1 MFYRVL
7 AASLLASTITLTTP
21 AAAEIIEADTSN
33 QALYDWKNSK
43 LNNPDSQTLKFEK
56 EHDIVYI
63 YSGMK
68 VADINH
74 AMDTQ
79 FHRVDYMMFTQEL
92 YPSRKS
98 STGYAVDDDGC
109 N

>member
-21 AAAEIIEADTSN
+21 AAAEVIEADLSN

-43 LNNPDSQTLKFEK
+43 LNNPDEATLEFERK
-56 EHDIVYI
+56 HNIVYI
-63 YSGMK
+63 YDGMK
-68 VADINH
+68 LAHVEQ
-74 AMDTQ
+74 AMNNFD
-79 FHRVDYMMFTQEL
+79 RIENLMFVNTA
-92 YPSRKS
+92 YPSTSS
-98 STGYAVDDDGC
+98 STGYVMEDEGC

>member
-21 AAAEIIEADTSN
+21 AAAEIIEADISN

-56 EHDIVYI
+56 EHDIV
-63 YSGMK
+63 
-68 VADINH
+68 
-74 AMDTQ
+74 
-79 FHRVDYMMFTQEL
+79 
-92 YPSRKS
+92 
-98 STGYAVDDDGC
+98 
-109 N
+109 

>member
-1 MFYRVL
+1 MFYRVF
-7 AASLLASTITLTTP
+7 AGSLLASTITLTTSV
-21 AAAEIIEADTSN
+21 AAESIEADISN

-43 LNNPDSQTLKFEK
+43 LNNPDSQTLNFEK

-74 AMDTQ
+74 AMDNQ
-79 FHRVDYMMFTQEL
+79 FDRIGHMMFTQEL
-92 YPSRKS
+92 YPSKTS

-109 N
+109 D

>member
-7 AASLLASTITLTTP
+7 AASLLASTITMTTP
-21 AAAEIIEADTSN
+21 VAAEIIEADISN
-33 QALYDWKNSK
+33 QSLYNWKNSK
-43 LNNPDSQTLKFEK
+43 LNQPDSATLKFEK

-74 AMDTQ
+74 AMDNQ
-79 FHRVDYMMFTQEL
+79 FDRIDHMMFTQEI
-92 YPSRKS
+92 YPSKKS

>member
-1 MFYRVL
+1 MFNRVL

-21 AAAEIIEADTSN
+21 AAAEIIEADISN

-68 VADINH
+68 VTDINH

-79 FHRVDYMMFTQEL
+79 FHRIDHMMFTQEL

-109 N
+109 K

>member
-1 MFYRVL
+1 MFNRVL

-21 AAAEIIEADTSN
+21 AAAEIIEADISN

-43 LNNPDSQTLKFEK
+43 LNNPDPQTLKFEK

-63 YSGMK
+63 YDGMK
-68 VADINH
+68 LAHVEQ
-74 AMDTQ
+74 AMNNFDRIE
-79 FHRVDYMMFTQEL
+79 HLMFVNTA
-92 YPSRKS
+92 YPSKSS
-98 STGYAVDDDGC
+98 STGYVMEDEGC

>member
-21 AAAEIIEADTSN
+21 AAAEIIEADISN

-56 EHDIVYI
+56 EHYIFFI

-79 FHRVDYMMFTQEL
+79 FHRIDHMMFTQDI
-92 YPSRKS
+92 YP
-98 STGYAVDDDGC
+98 C
-109 N
+109 